1 MRQILPQGPGN
12 FELVWDFFGY
22 ADDDAEMNSMRL
34 KQANLMGPSGLVSI
48 DDTEAIE
55 MCQKGIAAA
64 PDGYALLEMGGRDCQ
79 NEDHM
84 VTETAIRA
92 FYKRYR
98 KVMGL

>member
-1 MRQILPQGPGN
+1 
-12 FELVWDFFGY
+12 
-22 ADDDAEMNSMRL
+22 
-34 KQANLMGPSGLVSI
+34 
-48 DDTEAIE
+48 
-55 MCQKGIAAA
+55 MCQKGIAAE